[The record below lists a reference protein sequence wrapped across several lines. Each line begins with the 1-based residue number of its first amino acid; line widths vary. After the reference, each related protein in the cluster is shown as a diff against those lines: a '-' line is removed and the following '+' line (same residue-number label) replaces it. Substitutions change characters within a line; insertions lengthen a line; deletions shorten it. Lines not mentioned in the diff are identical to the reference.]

1 MNADEYTHSIPLHR
15 FGLIEYLTAFDWQ
28 RCRAGSVREGR
39 SSECLALLEHPPV
52 YTMGA
57 RGGRKNLL
65 APSELLEARGARV
78 VDVDRG
84 GDITFHGP
92 GQLIAYPILN
102 IRKRRIPPTDYVRSL
117 ESTLITTLDS
127 FGIDGRRVKGKPG
140 IWVGGAKIAAVG
152 VRIQRGVTSHGIA
165 LNVTTDLSWFE
176 AIVPCGLPD
185 APVVSMGSLTGVAL
199 AMREV
204 EDAFTAAFSKQ
215 FNIDL
220 VEVAHHAESLVQAGV
235 GNGR

>member
-1 MNADEYTHSIPLHR
+1 MNAEKSTDSILLHR

-28 RCRAGSVREGR
+28 RRRAESVRAGR
-39 SSECLALLEHPPV
+39 SPECLALLEHPPV

-65 APSELLEARGARV
+65 APSELLEARGARI

-102 IRKRRIPPTDYVRSL
+102 LRERRIPPTDYVRSL
-117 ESTLITTLDS
+117 ESTLIRTLDT
-127 FGIDGRRVKGKPG
+127 FGIAGGRMKGKPG
-140 IWVGGAKIAAVG
+140 IWVGGAKIAALG

-165 LNVTTDLSWFE
+165 LNVTTDLNWFE

-185 APVVSMGSLTGVAL
+185 ATVISISSLAGVAPS
-199 AMREV
+199 MQKV
-204 EDAFTAAFSKQ
+204 EDAFAAAFSELFQ
-215 FNIDL
+215 VDL
-220 VEVAHHAESLVQAGV
+220 AEVAEHSESTVQAGV

>member
-28 RCRAGSVREGR
+28 RSRAESVREGR

-127 FGIDGRRVKGKPG
+127 FGIDGRRVRGKPG

-165 LNVTTDLSWFE
+165 LNVSTDLSWFE

-185 APVVSMGSLTGVAL
+185 APVVSMGSLTGVTP

-204 EDAFTAAFSKQ
+204 EDAFTAAFSEHFQ
-215 FNIDL
+215 VDL
-220 VEVAHHAESLVQAGV
+220 VEAAHNAESLIQAGV

>member
-1 MNADEYTHSIPLHR
+1 MNANEYTNSIPLHR

-28 RCRAGSVREGR
+28 RRRAGSVREGR

-65 APSELLEARGARV
+65 APSELLEARGARI

-117 ESTLITTLDS
+117 ESTLIRTLDS
-127 FGIDGRRVKGKPG
+127 FGIAGSRMKGKPG
-140 IWVGGAKIAAVG
+140 IWVGGAKIAALG

-165 LNVTTDLSWFE
+165 LNVTTDLSWFD

-185 APVVSMGSLTGVAL
+185 APVTSISSLTGVAP
-199 AMREV
+199 AMRDV
-204 EDAFTAAFSKQ
+204 EDAFMAAFSEHFQ
-215 FNIDL
+215 IDL
-220 VEVAHHAESLVQAGV
+220 VEAAHNAESLVQAGV

>member
-1 MNADEYTHSIPLHR
+1 MNAEKISDSILLHR

-28 RCRAGSVREGR
+28 RRRAESVRERR
-39 SSECLALLEHPPV
+39 SPECLALLEHPPV

-65 APSELLEARGARV
+65 APSELLEARGARI

-102 IRKRRIPPTDYVRSL
+102 LRARRIPPTDYVKSL
-117 ESTLITTLDS
+117 ESTLIRTLDT
-127 FGIDGRRVKGKPG
+127 FGIAGSRAKGKPG
-140 IWVGGAKIAAVG
+140 IWVNGAKIAALG

-165 LNVTTDLSWFE
+165 LNVTTDLHWFE

-185 APVVSMGSLTGVAL
+185 APVTSMSSLAGLPPT
-199 AMREV
+199 MREV
-204 EDAFTAAFSKQ
+204 ENAFADAFSELFQ
-215 FNIDL
+215 VDL
-220 VEVAHHAESLVQAGV
+220 AEVSEHSDSVVQASV

>member
-1 MNADEYTHSIPLHR
+1 MNVDKSTDSIPLHR
-15 FGLIEYLTAFDWQ
+15 FGLIEYPTAFDWQ
-28 RCRAGSVREGR
+28 RRRAGSVREGR
-39 SSECLALLEHPPV
+39 SPECLALLEHPPV

-102 IRKRRIPPTDYVRSL
+102 LRERRIPPTDYVRSL
-117 ESTLITTLDS
+117 ESTLIKTLGA
-127 FGIDGRRVKGKPG
+127 FGIAGGRMKGKPG
-140 IWVGGAKIAAVG
+140 IWVGGAKIAALG

-165 LNVTTDLSWFE
+165 LNVTTDLTWFD

-185 APVVSMGSLTGVAL
+185 APVISMSSLIGNPP

-204 EDAFTAAFSKQ
+204 EDAFTAAFSELFQ
-215 FNIDL
+215 VDL
-220 VEVAHHAESLVQAGV
+220 VEVAEHSDSFVHAGV

>member
-28 RCRAGSVREGR
+28 RHRAGSVREGR

-65 APSELLEARGARV
+65 APSKLLEARGARI

-102 IRKRRIPPTDYVRSL
+102 IRERRIPPTDYVRSL

-127 FGIDGRRVKGKPG
+127 FGIDSRRVKGKPG

-185 APVVSMGSLTGVAL
+185 APVVSISSLTGVAP
-199 AMREV
+199 AMPEV
-204 EDAFTAAFSKQ
+204 EDAFTVAFSEHFQ
-215 FNIDL
+215 VDL
-220 VEVAHHAESLVQAGV
+220 VEAAHHAESPVQTGV